1 MSSYLPHLKIVG
13 RNVLI
18 LIKRINS
25 CLQAEVK
32 INICT
37 LFTTRLFFLTHLDK
51 YKHCLIQKI
60 WNNWI
65 SGISRLCVLEALA
78 SHGVYVWDVN
88 LMNEIPPKIVN
99 LSVLEVWIEDGASA
113 AQWHERC
120 FTEQRLLLL
129 KCDKLQ

>member
-1 MSSYLPHLKIVG
+1 MSSYLLHLKIVG

-18 LIKRINS
+18 LIKIINS
-25 CLQAEVK
+25 GLQAEVK

-37 LFTTRLFFLTHLDK
+37 LFTTLFFLTQLDK

-78 SHGVYVWDVN
+78 SHSVSVWDVN

-99 LSVLEVWIEDGASA
+99 LSVLEVWIEDGTSA